1 MKLYYMP
8 GACSLAAHI
17 VLAWLGRPYILEKA
31 DTRSQ
36 EFLKINYLSSVP
48 VLFTEDMGAL
58 YQNSAILR
66 YLARLPEGEHL
77 GPGPDP
83 VLQYQCDNWLSF
95 FNADLYRAFAP
106 HFCAK
111 KYTTDP
117 SQKAIDAIKAA
128 VPANVAPLLQ
138 HMDNHLAS
146 RDYYLEDQRT
156 IVDACAFVYCL
167 WATLVLPSG
176 LTPYPNVAR
185 HFAQMNADS
194 VVQQVLAV
202 EGLEAVSA

>member
-17 VLAWLGRPYILEKA
+17 VLAWIGRPYTLEKV
-31 DTRSQ
+31 DTRSPA
-36 EFLKINYLSSVP
+36 FLKINYLASVP
-48 VLFTEDMGAL
+48 VLFTEEMGAL
-58 YQNSAILR
+58 YQSSAILR
-66 YLARLPEGEHL
+66 YLAGLPEGKHL
-77 GPGPDP
+77 GPSADP

-95 FNADLYRAFAP
+95 FNTDVYRAFAP

-117 SQKAIDAIKAA
+117 SQSAIDAIKAA

-146 RDYYLEDQRT
+146 RDYYLEEQRT

-167 WATLVLPSG
+167 WATLALPEG
-176 LTPYPNVAR
+176 LTSYPNVAR
-185 HFAQMNADS
+185 HFAQLNADS
-194 VVQQVLAV
+194 AVQQVLAV
-202 EGLEAVSA
+202 EGLEAVPA